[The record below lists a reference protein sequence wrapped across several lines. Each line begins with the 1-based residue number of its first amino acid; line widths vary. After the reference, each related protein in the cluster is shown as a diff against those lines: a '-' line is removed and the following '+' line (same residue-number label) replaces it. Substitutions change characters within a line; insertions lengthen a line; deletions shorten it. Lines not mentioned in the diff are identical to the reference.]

1 MPLLEHQQS
10 VSFVRLIRHW
20 EWGIGNW
27 ELAVRS
33 LEVSSRC
40 VVGNLLPN
48 ERRTDPKG
56 RRKTHRGIGNRQEG
70 TSPHPFTPS
79 PLHPFTS
86 PAPLPLC
93 SWCSP
98 ALQSGW
104 LLALGQFGGGAIA
117 TPRPPDCTALALI
130 KLLPFFAVVFRHY
143 GRASIN
149 PNLLRFPGGGAA
161 GRTAK
166 F

>member
-1 MPLLEHQQS
+1 MGN
-10 VSFVRLIRHW
+10 W
-20 EWGIGNW
+20 AWGIGNW

-79 PLHPFTS
+79 PLHLPCS
-86 PAPLPLC
+86 PAPLPPC
-93 SWCSP
+93 PS
-98 ALQSGW
+98 
-104 LLALGQFGGGAIA
+104 
-117 TPRPPDCTALALI
+117 TP
-130 KLLPFFAVVFRHY
+130 
-143 GRASIN
+143 
-149 PNLLRFPGGGAA
+149 LLRLEDAEKHAVA
-161 GRTAK
+161 GN